1 MSLDTSTCSMTQT
14 AKPAEKIGYAS
25 VSGHDQK
32 ADLETQAQRL
42 RDTDAMRSSRAL
54 VTGLTAASRD

>member
-1 MSLDTSTCSMTQT
+1 MTQT